1 MLAFQ
6 DEEIIKGEKKIREWQ
21 SKFVGLQ
28 SRLNHT
34 LGDIS
39 VEFEDILKR
48 LDEMKIRVEELKN
61 PGDESLEKLRGE
73 INKINDKIEQDFI
86 ELQRKLY
93 S

>member
-6 DEEIIKGEKKIREWQ
+6 DEEIMKGEKRIREWQ

-34 LGDIS
+34 MGDITE
-39 VEFEDILKR
+39 EFEDILKR

-61 PGDESLEKLRGE
+61 PGDIGFEKLRGE
-73 INKINDKIEQDFI
+73 INEINEKIEKDFI